1 MTATEGKNEI
11 IAIEPGELSV
21 KAMEMKSKGLRLSQA
36 CAAWLRKEEKLE
48 LSYSFVDDETYDMF
62 NIRISLD
69 NDKRDTEIAS
79 ISDIFPYAAFY
90 ENEMREL
97 FGANIKVINLDL
109 HNKLYR
115 IEEET
120 PFVPKKENYP
130 RYRECHIRVRR
141 KF

>member
-11 IAIEPGELSV
+11 IAIEPSELSV

-36 CAAWLRKEEKLE
+36 CAAWLRKDEKLE
-48 LSYSFVDDETYDMF
+48 LSYSFVDDDNYDMF
-62 NIRISLD
+62 NVRISLD

-97 FGANIKVINLDL
+97 FGANIKVINLDF
-109 HNKLYR
+109 HNKLYM

-120 PFVPKKENYP
+120 PFVPKKEGQN
-130 RYRECHIRVRR
+130 
-141 KF
+141 

>member
-1 MTATEGKNEI
+1 MNATEGKNEI
-11 IAIEPGELSV
+11 ITITAAELPIR
-21 KAMEMKSKGLRLSQA
+21 AMEMKEKGLRLSQA

-97 FGANIKVINLDL
+97 FGANIKVINLDF

-120 PFVPKKENYP
+120 PFVPKKEGQN
-130 RYRECHIRVRR
+130 
-141 KF
+141 

>member
-1 MTATEGKNEI
+1 MNATEGKNEI
-11 IAIEPGELSV
+11 ITITAAELPIR
-21 KAMEMKSKGLRLSQA
+21 AMEMKEKGLRLSQA

-62 NIRISLD
+62 NVRISLD

-120 PFVPKKENYP
+120 PFVPKKEGQN
-130 RYRECHIRVRR
+130 
-141 KF
+141 